1 MTNQYTVL
9 NKMIKLANSRYRLD
23 APTISNLQRMG
34 AEKVKNTLT
43 ENAQNIGHMFDANQ
57 IAFGRNSAMNTTLNA
72 NIGGKDIFVGGL
84 NKFLGT
90 NIPSQTTAAIGDQVQ
105 SDIVMRQKGLHKTM
119 IDRYNKMYAP
129 ELYAADKANKAQVA
143 NERQFRLDQI
153 NNPERF
159 NQYMNWYKSKIQE
172 KTFGKPGGVRGAQ
185 SNTTTRKATPL
196 ATVNEQLLRAAKA
209 RSLGTLQSEAVLQ
222 ADRAAQKALHDPESG
237 YKATVSN
244 ILKQKVDA
252 AGKNTPQAD
261 FADRFRYAIAQSKAN
276 GDNSFLGI
284 LKALFASLFGGFSS
298 SIQGQANQ
306 AKQFE
311 NFINS

>member
-1 MTNQYTVL
+1 
-9 NKMIKLANSRYRLD
+9 MIKLAANSSYRLD
-23 APTISNLQRMG
+23 APTISNLQSMG
-34 AEKVKNTLT
+34 ADKVKNTLT

-57 IAFGRNSAMNTTLNA
+57 VAFGRNSAMNTAMNA
-72 NIGGKDIFVGGL
+72 NISGGDIIAGGL

-90 NIPSQTTAAIGDQVQ
+90 SIPSQATDTISGQVQ
-105 SDIVMRQKGLHKTM
+105 ADMTMRQKGLHKTM

-129 ELYAADKANKAQVA
+129 ELYSADKANKAQSA

-159 NQYMNWYKSKIQE
+159 NQFINWYKSKVQE

-185 SNTTTRKATPL
+185 SSSTTSTTRPL
-196 ATVNEQLLRAAKA
+196 AVANEQLSNAANT
-209 RSLGTLQSEAVLQ
+209 RSLGMLQSEAVSQ
-222 ADRAAQKALHDPESG
+222 ADRAAQEALYDPEYG
-237 YKATVSN
+237 YGATVSN
-244 ILKQKVDA
+244 AIKQKIDSA
-252 AGKNTPQAD
+252 QKNAPQAD
-261 FADRFRYAIAQSKAN
+261 FSDRFRYAIAQSQVN
-276 GDNSFLGI
+276 GDNSFLGV

-298 SIQGQANQ
+298 SIQGQSNQ